1 MHVKTGLALR
11 LQFARR
17 LVDASGDG
25 ESQLVELL
33 GTDDVQVVGQLV
45 AVLVMQVVV
54 SAITLSTIWAMP
66 RLDSSALM
74 RPPP

>member
-1 MHVKTGLALR
+1 MHGEAGLALR
-11 LQFARR
+11 LQFVYG

-25 ESQLVELL
+25 EAQLVELL

-45 AVLVMQVVV
+45 AVLVVQVVV
-54 SAITLSTIWAMP
+54 GDNASTIWAMP